1 MKNWMDYFKPHIV
14 DRGCSL
20 FLDDAVQGL
29 EEVGE
34 GYYALVSGSQVYQVE
49 IDLEHGQLVSMWCE
63 CPHAQEM
70 NHCKHMAAV
79 LFAISELESQ
89 PVVKG
94 KDVSL
99 AQLLDKLTV
108 EQLRAFV
115 LELAQEDRELAN
127 RIQLRFT
134 AQLTSQQVENVKKAI
149 IDLGLPFEDR
159 YKGYIEY
166 KRTGDYEQ
174 AVTKAMHQYLQPL
187 LDRCE
192 YANFLAISDA
202 FYHQIC
208 RQELDD
214 SDGTTGSLLYR
225 LAGYWKKLLTVA
237 PYSIVQVL
245 LDWCLEKLNGYE
257 VAEDLLMEFVEME
270 FQEEQFL
277 QQKLTYFQA
286 DLQAIIEKGDMSSW
300 SWKFRRDRIALLCYR
315 LQVQL
320 GSSEADLLNFQAN
333 HWEVAGLRKLA
344 IAQAVENQQL
354 ERAVYLLQE
363 SKRLDAQYRG
373 LVSDY
378 SRQLREIYWSQG
390 QDDKVREELL
400 EMIFSAGDTDLK
412 LIEELQDFVSI
423 EEWQSYLD
431 DLLKDRRFQSQ
442 ELKLL
447 QLADRPQELLDRIT
461 TSYWFLENLDR
472 FEDYLSEKLPEQ
484 LRDAYTQAVC
494 QQMEVANSRN
504 RYRQLAR
511 YLAKIASLPDG
522 ETVSESLR
530 ALWKDQYPRRKAM
543 IEELDAVSW

>member
-14 DRGCSL
+14 DRGYNL

-79 LFAISELESQ
+79 LFAISELEGQ
-89 PVVKG
+89 PAVEGKG
-94 KDVSL
+94 QSL

-115 LELAQEDRELAN
+115 LELAREDRELVN
-127 RIQLRFT
+127 RIQLRFST
-134 AQLTSQQVENVKKAI
+134 QLTSQQVENVKKEI
-149 IDLGLPFEDR
+149 RDLGLPFEDR
-159 YKGYIEY
+159 RMGYIEY
-166 KRTGDYEQ
+166 RQTRDYER
-174 AVTKAMHQYLQPL
+174 AVEKAMHQYLQPL

-192 YANFLAISDA
+192 YESFLAVSDA

-208 RQELDD
+208 QQELDD
-214 SDGTTGSLLYR
+214 SNGTTGSLLYR
-225 LAGYWKKLLTVA
+225 LAGYWQHLLTVA
-237 PYSIVQVL
+237 PDKIAQEL
-245 LDWCLEKLNGYE
+245 LDWCLGQLSGYE

-270 FQEEQFL
+270 FQEETFL
-277 QQKLTYFQA
+277 EQKLTYFQTT
-286 DLQAIIEKGDMSSW
+286 LQAIEEGDMASW
-300 SWKFRRDRIALLCYR
+300 SWKFHRDRFALLCYR
-315 LQVQL
+315 LLVQL
-320 GSSEADLLNFQAN
+320 DSSEADLLTFQAN

-344 IAQAVENQQL
+344 IAQAVANQQL
-354 ERAVYLLQE
+354 DRAVHLLQE
-363 SKRLDAQYRG
+363 SKRLDAQFRG

-378 SRQLREIYWSQG
+378 SQQLRDIYRSQG

-400 EMIFSAGDTDLK
+400 EMIFYTGDTDLE
-412 LIEELQDFVSI
+412 LIEELRDYVSR

-431 DLLKDRRFQSQ
+431 DLLEDGRFQSQ
-442 ELKLL
+442 QLKLL

-461 TSYWFLENLDR
+461 ASYWFLENLDR

-484 LRDAYTQAVC
+484 LRDAYAQALC
-494 QQMEVANSRN
+494 QQMDVASSRS
-504 RYRQLAR
+504 RYRQLAG
-511 YLAKIASLPDG
+511 YLVKIAGLPDG
-522 ETVSESLR
+522 KVVSASLR
-530 ALWKDQYPRRKAM
+530 TSWKVQYPRRKAM
-543 IEELDAVSW
+543 IEELDAVRW

>member
-14 DRGCSL
+14 DRGYNL

-79 LFAISELESQ
+79 LFAISELEGQ

-127 RIQLRFT
+127 RIQLRFS
-134 AQLTSQQVENVKKAI
+134 AQLTSQQVENVKKEI
-149 IDLGLPFEDR
+149 RDLGLPFEDR
-159 YKGYIEY
+159 RTGYIEY
-166 KRTGDYEQ
+166 RQTRDYER
-174 AVTKAMHQYLQPL
+174 AVEKAMHQYLQPL

-192 YANFLAISDA
+192 YESFLTVSDA

-208 RQELDD
+208 QQELDD
-214 SDGTTGSLLYR
+214 SNGTTGSLLYR
-225 LAGYWKKLLTVA
+225 LAGYWQHLLTVA
-237 PYSIVQVL
+237 PDKIVQEL
-245 LDWCLEKLNGYE
+245 LDWCLGQLSGYE

-270 FQEEQFL
+270 FQEETFL
-277 QQKLTYFQA
+277 EQKLIYFQA
-286 DLQAIIEKGDMSSW
+286 VLQTIEEGDKSSW
-300 SWKFRRDRIALLCYR
+300 SWKFRRDRFAMLCYR
-315 LQVQL
+315 LLVQL
-320 GSSEADLLNFQAN
+320 GSSEADLLTFQAN

-344 IAQAVENQQL
+344 ITQAVASQQL
-354 ERAVYLLQE
+354 DRAVRLLQE

-378 SRQLREIYWSQG
+378 SQQLRDIYRSQG

-400 EMIFSAGDTDLK
+400 EMIFSAGDTDLD
-412 LIEELQDFVSI
+412 LIEELRDYVSR

-431 DLLKDRRFQSQ
+431 DLLEDRRFQSQ
-442 ELKLL
+442 QLKLL
-447 QLADRPQELLDRIT
+447 QLADRPQELLDCIT
-461 TSYWFLENLDR
+461 ASYWFLENLDR

-484 LRDAYTQAVC
+484 LRDAYAQALC
-494 QQMEVANSRN
+494 QQMDVASSRS
-504 RYRQLAR
+504 RYRQLAG
-511 YLAKIASLPDG
+511 YLVKIAGLPDG
-522 ETVSESLR
+522 KVVSASLR
-530 ALWKDQYPRRKAM
+530 TSWKVQYPRRKAM
-543 IEELDAVSW
+543 IEELDAVRW

>member
-14 DRGCSL
+14 DRGYNL

-79 LFAISELESQ
+79 LFAISELEGQ

-127 RIQLRFT
+127 RIQLRFS
-134 AQLTSQQVENVKKAI
+134 AQLTSQQVENVKKEI
-149 IDLGLPFEDR
+149 RDLGLPFEDR
-159 YKGYIEY
+159 RTGYIEY
-166 KRTGDYEQ
+166 RQTRDYER
-174 AVTKAMHQYLQPL
+174 AVEKAMHQYLQPL

-192 YANFLAISDA
+192 YESFLTVSDA

-208 RQELDD
+208 QQELDD
-214 SDGTTGSLLYR
+214 SNGTTGSLLYR
-225 LAGYWKKLLTVA
+225 LAGYWQHLLTVA
-237 PYSIVQVL
+237 PDKIVQEL
-245 LDWCLEKLNGYE
+245 LDWCLGQLSGYE

-270 FQEEQFL
+270 FQEETFL
-277 QQKLTYFQA
+277 EQKLTYFQA
-286 DLQAIIEKGDMSSW
+286 VLQTIEEGDKSSW
-300 SWKFRRDRIALLCYR
+300 SWKFRRDRFAMLCYR
-315 LQVQL
+315 LLVQL
-320 GSSEADLLNFQAN
+320 GSSEADLLTFQAN

-344 IAQAVENQQL
+344 ITQAVASQQL
-354 ERAVYLLQE
+354 DRAVRLLQE

-378 SRQLREIYWSQG
+378 SQQLRDIYRSQG

-400 EMIFSAGDTDLK
+400 EMIFSAGDTDLD
-412 LIEELQDFVSI
+412 LIEELRDYVSR

-431 DLLKDRRFQSQ
+431 DLLEDRRFQSQ
-442 ELKLL
+442 QLKLL

-461 TSYWFLENLDR
+461 ASYWFLENLDR

-484 LRDAYTQAVC
+484 LRDAYAQALC
-494 QQMEVANSRN
+494 QQMDVASSRS
-504 RYRQLAR
+504 RYRQLAG
-511 YLAKIASLPDG
+511 YLVKIAGLPDG
-522 ETVSESLR
+522 KVVSASLR
-530 ALWKDQYPRRKAM
+530 TSWKVQYPRRKAM
-543 IEELDAVSW
+543 IEELDAVRW

>member
-14 DRGCSL
+14 DRGYNL

-79 LFAISELESQ
+79 LFAISELEGQ
-89 PVVKG
+89 PAVEGKG
-94 KDVSL
+94 QSL

-115 LELAQEDRELAN
+115 LELAQEDRELVN
-127 RIQLRFT
+127 RIQLRFST
-134 AQLTSQQVENVKKAI
+134 QLTSQQVENVKKEI
-149 IDLGLPFEDR
+149 RDLGLPFEDR
-159 YKGYIEY
+159 RMGYIEY
-166 KRTGDYEQ
+166 RQTRDYER
-174 AVTKAMHQYLQPL
+174 AVEKAMHQYLQPL

-192 YANFLAISDA
+192 YESFLAVSDA

-208 RQELDD
+208 QQELDD
-214 SDGTTGSLLYR
+214 SNGTTGSLLYS
-225 LAGYWKKLLTVA
+225 LAGYWQHLLTVA
-237 PYSIVQVL
+237 PDKIVQEL
-245 LDWCLEKLNGYE
+245 LDWCLGQLSGYE

-270 FQEEQFL
+270 FQEETFL
-277 QQKLTYFQA
+277 EQKLTYFQA
-286 DLQAIIEKGDMSSW
+286 VLQTIEEGDKSSW
-300 SWKFRRDRIALLCYR
+300 SWKFRRDRFAMLCYR
-315 LQVQL
+315 LLVQL
-320 GSSEADLLNFQAN
+320 GSSEADLLTFQAN

-344 IAQAVENQQL
+344 ITQAVASQQL
-354 ERAVYLLQE
+354 DRAVRLLQE

-378 SRQLREIYWSQG
+378 SQQLRDIYRSQG

-400 EMIFSAGDTDLK
+400 EMIFSAGDTDLD
-412 LIEELQDFVSI
+412 LIEELRDYVSR

-431 DLLKDRRFQSQ
+431 DLLEDRRFQSQ
-442 ELKLL
+442 QLKLL

-461 TSYWFLENLDR
+461 ASYWFLENLDR

-484 LRDAYTQAVC
+484 LRDSYAQAVS
-494 QQMEVANSRN
+494 QQMEVASSRSH
-504 RYRQLAR
+504 YRQLAG
-511 YLAKIASLPDG
+511 YLVKIAGLPDG
-522 ETVSESLR
+522 KVVSTSLR
-530 ALWKDQYPRRKAM
+530 TSWKVQYPRRKAM
-543 IEELDAVSW
+543 IEELDAVRW

>member
-20 FLDDAVQGL
+20 FLGDAVQGL
-29 EEVGE
+29 EVTDE
-34 GYYALVSGSQVYQVE
+34 GYCAHVIGSQVYEVA
-49 IDLEHGQLVSMWCE
+49 IDFEYGQLVSMWCE
-63 CPHAQEM
+63 CPYAQEM

-79 LFAISELESQ
+79 LFAISELENQ
-89 PVVKG
+89 PVVEG

-99 AQLLDKLTV
+99 VQLLDKLTV

-115 LELAQEDRELAN
+115 LELAQEDRELVN
-127 RIQLRFT
+127 RIHLRFSD
-134 AQLTSQQVENVKKAI
+134 QLTSQQVENVKKEI
-149 IDLGLPFEDR
+149 RDLGIPFEDR
-159 YKGYIEY
+159 RLGYIEY
-166 KRTGDYEQ
+166 KRTGDYEL
-174 AVTKAMHQYLQPL
+174 AVEKAMARYLQPL
-187 LDRCE
+187 LDRSE
-192 YANFLAISDA
+192 YEYFIVVSDT

-208 RQELDD
+208 QQELDD
-214 SDGTTGSLLYR
+214 SNGTTGSLLYR
-225 LAGYWKKLLTVA
+225 LSGYWKKLLTVA
-237 PYSIVQVL
+237 PYSIAQEL

-320 GSSEADLLNFQAN
+320 GSREADLLNFQAK
-333 HWEVAGLRKLA
+333 HWEVFGLRKLA

-354 ERAVYLLQE
+354 DRAVHLLQE
-363 SKRLDAQYRG
+363 SKQLDAQYRG

-378 SRQLREIYWSQG
+378 SQQLRDIYRSQG
-390 QDDKVREELL
+390 QYDKVREELL

-412 LIEELQDFVSI
+412 LIEELQDFVSK

-431 DLLKDRRFQSQ
+431 DLLEDRRFQSQ
-442 ELKLL
+442 QLKLL

-461 TSYWFLENLDR
+461 ESYWFLENLDC
-472 FEDYLSEKLPEQ
+472 FEDYLSEKLPER
-484 LRDAYTQAVC
+484 LRDAYAQAVC

-511 YLAKIASLPDG
+511 YLAKIADLPDG
-522 ETVSESLR
+522 EAVSESLR
-530 ALWKDQYPRRKAM
+530 ALWKVQYPRRKAM
-543 IEELDAVSW
+543 IEELDAVRW

>member
-29 EEVGE
+29 QKTSD
-34 GYYALVSGSQVYQVE
+34 GYNAHVIGGQVYEVE
-49 IDLEHGQLVSMWCE
+49 ISFEHGQLVNMWCE
-63 CPHAQEM
+63 CPYAQEM

-79 LFAISELESQ
+79 LFAISELDSQ
-89 PVVKG
+89 PALEG

-115 LELAQEDRELAN
+115 LELAREDRELAN
-127 RIQLRFT
+127 RIQLRFS

-208 RQELDD
+208 QQELDD
-214 SDGTTGSLLYR
+214 SNGTTDSLLYR
-225 LAGYWKKLLTVA
+225 LAGHWKKLLTVA
-237 PYSIVQVL
+237 PYSIAQEL
-245 LDWCLEKLNGYE
+245 LDWCLEQLSGYE
-257 VAEDLLMEFVEME
+257 VAETLLMEFVEME
-270 FQEEQFL
+270 FQEETFL
-277 QQKLTYFQA
+277 EQKLTYFQA
-286 DLQAIIEKGDMSSW
+286 VLQAIEEGDKSSW
-300 SWKFRRDRIALLCYR
+300 SWKFRRDRFALFCYR
-315 LQVQL
+315 LLVQL
-320 GSSEADLLNFQAN
+320 GSSEVDLLTFQAN
-333 HWEVAGLRKLA
+333 HWEVAELRKLA
-344 IAQAVENQQL
+344 IAQAVANQQL
-354 ERAVYLLQE
+354 DRAVHLLQE

-378 SRQLREIYWSQG
+378 SQQLRDIYRSQG
-390 QDDKVREELL
+390 QDDKVRDELL
-400 EMIFSAGDTDLK
+400 EMIFSAGNTDLD
-412 LIEELQDFVSI
+412 LIEELRDYISR

-431 DLLKDRRFQSQ
+431 DLLEDGRFQSQ
-442 ELKLL
+442 QLKLL

-461 TSYWFLENLDR
+461 ASYWFLENLDQ
-472 FEDYLSEKLPEQ
+472 FEDYLSEKLPVQ
-484 LRDAYTQAVC
+484 LRDAYAQALC
-494 QQMEVANSRN
+494 QQMEEASSRN
-504 RYRQLAR
+504 RYRQLAG
-511 YLAKIASLPDG
+511 YLVKIAGLPDG
-522 ETVSESLR
+522 KVVSASLR
-530 ALWKDQYPRRKAM
+530 TSWKVQYPRRKAM
-543 IEELDAVSW
+543 IEELDAVRW

>member
-1 MKNWMDYFKPHIV
+1 M
-14 DRGCSL
+14 
-20 FLDDAVQGL
+20 
-29 EEVGE
+29 
-34 GYYALVSGSQVYQVE
+34 
-49 IDLEHGQLVSMWCE
+49 
-63 CPHAQEM
+63 
-70 NHCKHMAAV
+70 
-79 LFAISELESQ
+79 
-89 PVVKG
+89 
-94 KDVSL
+94 
-99 AQLLDKLTV
+99 
-108 EQLRAFV
+108 
-115 LELAQEDRELAN
+115 
-127 RIQLRFT
+127 
-134 AQLTSQQVENVKKAI
+134 
-149 IDLGLPFEDR
+149 
-159 YKGYIEY
+159 
-166 KRTGDYEQ
+166 
-174 AVTKAMHQYLQPL
+174 
-187 LDRCE
+187 
-192 YANFLAISDA
+192 
-202 FYHQIC
+202 
-208 RQELDD
+208 
-214 SDGTTGSLLYR
+214 
-225 LAGYWKKLLTVA
+225 
-237 PYSIVQVL
+237 
-245 LDWCLEKLNGYE
+245 
-257 VAEDLLMEFVEME
+257 
-270 FQEEQFL
+270 
-277 QQKLTYFQA
+277 
-286 DLQAIIEKGDMSSW
+286 QAIIEKGDMSSW

-320 GSSEADLLNFQAN
+320 GSSEVDLLNFQAN

-442 ELKLL
+442 QLKLL

-530 ALWKDQYPRRKAM
+530 TLWKDQYPRRKAM
-543 IEELDAVSW
+543 IEELDAVRW

>member
-14 DRGCSL
+14 DRGYNL

-79 LFAISELESQ
+79 LFAISELEGQ

-127 RIQLRFT
+127 RIQLRFS
-134 AQLTSQQVENVKKAI
+134 AQLTSQQVENVKKEI
-149 IDLGLPFEDR
+149 RDLGLPFEDR
-159 YKGYIEY
+159 RTGYIEY
-166 KRTGDYEQ
+166 RQTRDYER
-174 AVTKAMHQYLQPL
+174 AVEKAMHQYLQPL

-192 YANFLAISDA
+192 YESFLAVSDA

-208 RQELDD
+208 QQELDD
-214 SDGTTGSLLYR
+214 SNGTTGSLLYR
-225 LAGYWKKLLTVA
+225 LAGYWQHLLTVA
-237 PYSIVQVL
+237 PDKIVQEL
-245 LDWCLEKLNGYE
+245 LDWCLGQLSGYE

-270 FQEEQFL
+270 FQEETFL
-277 QQKLTYFQA
+277 EQKLIYFQA
-286 DLQAIIEKGDMSSW
+286 VLQTIEEGDKSSW
-300 SWKFRRDRIALLCYR
+300 SWKFRRDRFAMLCYR
-315 LQVQL
+315 LLVQL
-320 GSSEADLLNFQAN
+320 GSSEADLLTFQAN

-344 IAQAVENQQL
+344 ITQAVASQQL
-354 ERAVYLLQE
+354 DRAVRLLQE

-378 SRQLREIYWSQG
+378 SQQLRDIYRSQG

-400 EMIFSAGDTDLK
+400 EMIFSAGDTDLD
-412 LIEELQDFVSI
+412 LIEELRDYVSR

-431 DLLKDRRFQSQ
+431 DLLEDRRFQSQ
-442 ELKLL
+442 QLKLL

-461 TSYWFLENLDR
+461 ASYWFLENLDR

-484 LRDAYTQAVC
+484 LRDAYAQALC
-494 QQMEVANSRN
+494 QQMDVASSRS
-504 RYRQLAR
+504 RYRQLAG
-511 YLAKIASLPDG
+511 YLVKIAGLPDG
-522 ETVSESLR
+522 KVVSASLR
-530 ALWKDQYPRRKAM
+530 TSWKVQYPRRKAM
-543 IEELDAVSW
+543 IEELDAVRW